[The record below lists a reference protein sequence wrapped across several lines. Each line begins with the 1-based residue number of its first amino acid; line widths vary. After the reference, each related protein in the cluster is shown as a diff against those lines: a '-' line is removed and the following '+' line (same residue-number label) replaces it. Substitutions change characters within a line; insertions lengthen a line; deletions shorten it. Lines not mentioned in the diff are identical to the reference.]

1 MRGDE
6 LNYMKET
13 GFGDVPCVCRRGQ
26 LIKRKSRMTVRLLL
40 FEIENEKNSVECL
53 QKSSSH
59 VLSFGGPV
67 VAV

>member
-1 MRGDE
+1 MRGDD

-26 LIKRKSRMTVRLLL
+26 LIKRKSVRLLL
-40 FEIENEKNSVECL
+40 FEIENLKNTVECL